1 MKKERD
7 DSRLLSLKITRIM
20 KITAILILAGILQVS
35 AVTYAQEH
43 RISVAVENGT
53 FYDVV
58 SQIEKQSEFMFFYKS
73 EEIDNNQRIN
83 LKVKDKLV
91 SEILNEVTRN
101 NNLAYKI
108 TGKHIIITKQI
119 SVNPIKRVV
128 TGIIKDTN
136 GEPIIG
142 ANVIEKGTT
151 NGTVTDID
159 GKFSLSVD
167 ENSMLEVSYIGY
179 ITQLISQKDCSEICL
194 KENTQFIDEVVVV
207 GYGTQKKANLTGA
220 VTMVSSEDLSKKMV
234 GQSSMALQGVMPGV
248 TVTQT
253 SGQPGKDGGT
263 IRIRGIGTL
272 NNSDPL
278 VLVDGMEMGI
288 NNVDPNLIESI
299 SVLKD
304 AASSAIYGSRAA
316 NGVILITTKRAKT
329 GEFSVSYSGYAGW
342 QNPTD
347 LRDPV
352 DAVSHMQMMNIA
364 NVNVGKSPVFS
375 EEQIN
380 NTIKGTDRDNYPN
393 TDWQKLIYNGS
404 GFQQSHFLTLN
415 GGSEKMRVLA
425 AIGYYDQTGIVDNTN
440 YKRYT
445 ARFNTDMQLSKRL
458 SVKFDVYGR
467 LMKAEEPSSG
477 LSEEHSGILYW
488 LNRMPATQPAIH
500 SNGLMGI
507 GWDGDNPYAKIYQSG
522 LNKEN
527 TPSLAATGSV
537 NYKFTDWL
545 TFDGSYSLHF
555 VPKENIKFTN
565 SIKTYYPN
573 GNIAYEKPAKASLS
587 EKKTNSLNQDFKA
600 MLNFNKTFGD
610 HNVKAL
616 VGFSHESY
624 TGKWISASRS
634 DYVFPQYPVLN
645 AGSIEDMKNE
655 GSGDE
660 WVLRSFYGR
669 LNYDYKSKYL
679 FEANIRYDGSSRFA
693 SGNKWGVFPSFSA
706 GWRISEEAFWEPFK
720 NVVDNVKLRASWG
733 QLGNQLIGN
742 YSFASFVTYGT
753 NIMGGQAMS
762 SAYLS
767 DMANPDI
774 SWEKTTM
781 TNIGLDMSLFS
792 KLSMTFDYYVR
803 RTSDI
808 LLKLDIPKFTGLN
821 APYQNAGVVDNKG
834 WDLSFSWRDNISDFQ
849 YGATF
854 VLSDVRNEVVDLK
867 GVKRTGLTVSNE
879 GYPINSLYGLEAIG
893 FIQESDYDE
902 NGKYLYATQY
912 GNFGPGDIKYK
923 DQNKDGVI
931 DDKDEKIIGSTI
943 PRFNFSLNLNA
954 SWKGFDLSMFW
965 QGVGKADGYLYGNAT
980 MPFIMGGTALEMHKD
995 YWTSENPNATFPRL
1009 AFNEINNEKNST
1021 FWMKSAAYLRLKNLQ
1036 VGYTI
1041 PKSLLSKIF
1050 IKNLRVYVCGQN
1062 LFTIDNFWD
1071 GYDVEAPVGI
1081 GSFYPQVKL
1090 YSVGLDVKF

>member
-893 FIQESDYDE
+893 FIQEC
-902 NGKYLYATQY
+902 
-912 GNFGPGDIKYK
+912 
-923 DQNKDGVI
+923 
-931 DDKDEKIIGSTI
+931 IIILIRVWCKCRSI
-943 PRFNFSLNLNA
+943 N
-954 SWKGFDLSMFW
+954 
-965 QGVGKADGYLYGNAT
+965 
-980 MPFIMGGTALEMHKD
+980 
-995 YWTSENPNATFPRL
+995 RL
-1009 AFNEINNEKNST
+1009 HS
-1021 FWMKSAAYLRLKNLQ
+1021 
-1036 VGYTI
+1036 
-1041 PKSLLSKIF
+1041 
-1050 IKNLRVYVCGQN
+1050 
-1062 LFTIDNFWD
+1062 
-1071 GYDVEAPVGI
+1071 GI
-1081 GSFYPQVKL
+1081 GL
-1090 YSVGLDVKF
+1090 

>member
-893 FIQESDYDE
+893 FIQEC
-902 NGKYLYATQY
+902 
-912 GNFGPGDIKYK
+912 
-923 DQNKDGVI
+923 
-931 DDKDEKIIGSTI
+931 IIILIRVWCKSRSI
-943 PRFNFSLNLNA
+943 N
-954 SWKGFDLSMFW
+954 
-965 QGVGKADGYLYGNAT
+965 
-980 MPFIMGGTALEMHKD
+980 
-995 YWTSENPNATFPRL
+995 RL
-1009 AFNEINNEKNST
+1009 HS
-1021 FWMKSAAYLRLKNLQ
+1021 
-1036 VGYTI
+1036 
-1041 PKSLLSKIF
+1041 
-1050 IKNLRVYVCGQN
+1050 
-1062 LFTIDNFWD
+1062 
-1071 GYDVEAPVGI
+1071 GI
-1081 GSFYPQVKL
+1081 GL
-1090 YSVGLDVKF
+1090 

>member
-73 EEIDNNQRIN
+73 EEIDNNQRFN
-83 LKVKDKLV
+83 LAVKNKLV
-91 SEILNEVTRN
+91 SEILSEITRN
-101 NNLAYKI
+101 NSLTYKI
-108 TGKHIIITKQI
+108 VDKHIIITKQI

-445 ARFNTDMQLSKRL
+445 ASEVENIMDSANGAVVSVSLKDKLS
-458 SVKFDVYGR
+458 D
-467 LMKAEEPSSG
+467 
-477 LSEEHSGILYW
+477 SGIIGTCVLKK
-488 LNRMPATQPAIH
+488 NDNKAIV
-500 SNGLMGI
+500 
-507 GWDGDNPYAKIYQSG
+507 
-522 LNKEN
+522 EEC
-527 TPSLAATGSV
+527 
-537 NYKFTDWL
+537 
-545 TFDGSYSLHF
+545 F
-555 VPKENIKFTN
+555 V
-565 SIKTYYPN
+565 SCR
-573 GNIAYEKPAKASLS
+573 
-587 EKKTNSLNQDFKA
+587 
-600 MLNFNKTFGD
+600 
-610 HNVKAL
+610 AL
-616 VGFSHESY
+616 
-624 TGKWISASRS
+624 
-634 DYVFPQYPVLN
+634 
-645 AGSIEDMKNE
+645 
-655 GSGDE
+655 
-660 WVLRSFYGR
+660 GR
-669 LNYDYKSKYL
+669 
-679 FEANIRYDGSSRFA
+679 
-693 SGNKWGVFPSFSA
+693 
-706 GWRISEEAFWEPFK
+706 
-720 NVVDNVKLRASWG
+720 
-733 QLGNQLIGN
+733 
-742 YSFASFVTYGT
+742 
-753 NIMGGQAMS
+753 
-762 SAYLS
+762 
-767 DMANPDI
+767 
-774 SWEKTTM
+774 
-781 TNIGLDMSLFS
+781 GLD
-792 KLSMTFDYYVR
+792 
-803 RTSDI
+803 
-808 LLKLDIPKFTGLN
+808 
-821 APYQNAGVVDNKG
+821 
-834 WDLSFSWRDNISDFQ
+834 
-849 YGATF
+849 
-854 VLSDVRNEVVDLK
+854 
-867 GVKRTGLTVSNE
+867 
-879 GYPINSLYGLEAIG
+879 EAIILG
-893 FIQESDYDE
+893 AIQRGITFLNIDRIYVEF
-902 NGKYLYATQY
+902 KK
-912 GNFGPGDIKYK
+912 GDRNLPAEKFYK
-923 DQNKDGVI
+923 EYFEKQNMT
-931 DDKDEKIIGSTI
+931 ETRFSYEI
-943 PRFNFSLNLNA
+943 PRNYIEFET
-954 SWKGFDLSMFW
+954 
-965 QGVGKADGYLYGNAT
+965 V
-980 MPFIMGGTALEMHKD
+980 
-995 YWTSENPNATFPRL
+995 
-1009 AFNEINNEKNST
+1009 
-1021 FWMKSAAYLRLKNLQ
+1021 
-1036 VGYTI
+1036 
-1041 PKSLLSKIF
+1041 
-1050 IKNLRVYVCGQN
+1050 IK
-1062 LFTIDNFWD
+1062 
-1071 GYDVEAPVGI
+1071 
-1081 GSFYPQVKL
+1081 
-1090 YSVGLDVKF
+1090 

>member
-425 AIGYYDQTGIVDNTN
+425 AIGI
-440 YKRYT
+440 
-445 ARFNTDMQLSKRL
+445 
-458 SVKFDVYGR
+458 SVIQ
-467 LMKAEEPSSG
+467 PG
-477 LSEEHSGILYW
+477 LIQIC
-488 LNRMPATQPAIH
+488 NCR
-500 SNGLMGI
+500 N
-507 GWDGDNPYAKIYQSG
+507 
-522 LNKEN
+522 
-527 TPSLAATGSV
+527 
-537 NYKFTDWL
+537 
-545 TFDGSYSLHF
+545 
-555 VPKENIKFTN
+555 
-565 SIKTYYPN
+565 
-573 GNIAYEKPAKASLS
+573 
-587 EKKTNSLNQDFKA
+587 
-600 MLNFNKTFGD
+600 
-610 HNVKAL
+610 
-616 VGFSHESY
+616 
-624 TGKWISASRS
+624 
-634 DYVFPQYPVLN
+634 
-645 AGSIEDMKNE
+645 
-655 GSGDE
+655 
-660 WVLRSFYGR
+660 
-669 LNYDYKSKYL
+669 
-679 FEANIRYDGSSRFA
+679 
-693 SGNKWGVFPSFSA
+693 
-706 GWRISEEAFWEPFK
+706 
-720 NVVDNVKLRASWG
+720 
-733 QLGNQLIGN
+733 
-742 YSFASFVTYGT
+742 
-753 NIMGGQAMS
+753 
-762 SAYLS
+762 AYL
-767 DMANPDI
+767 
-774 SWEKTTM
+774 
-781 TNIGLDMSLFS
+781 
-792 KLSMTFDYYVR
+792 
-803 RTSDI
+803 
-808 LLKLDIPKFTGLN
+808 
-821 APYQNAGVVDNKG
+821 
-834 WDLSFSWRDNISDFQ
+834 
-849 YGATF
+849 
-854 VLSDVRNEVVDLK
+854 
-867 GVKRTGLTVSNE
+867 
-879 GYPINSLYGLEAIG
+879 
-893 FIQESDYDE
+893 
-902 NGKYLYATQY
+902 
-912 GNFGPGDIKYK
+912 
-923 DQNKDGVI
+923 
-931 DDKDEKIIGSTI
+931 
-943 PRFNFSLNLNA
+943 
-954 SWKGFDLSMFW
+954 
-965 QGVGKADGYLYGNAT
+965 
-980 MPFIMGGTALEMHKD
+980 
-995 YWTSENPNATFPRL
+995 
-1009 AFNEINNEKNST
+1009 
-1021 FWMKSAAYLRLKNLQ
+1021 
-1036 VGYTI
+1036 
-1041 PKSLLSKIF
+1041 
-1050 IKNLRVYVCGQN
+1050 
-1062 LFTIDNFWD
+1062 
-1071 GYDVEAPVGI
+1071 
-1081 GSFYPQVKL
+1081 
-1090 YSVGLDVKF
+1090 